1 MKEQLDRLLKAAFQ
15 LGASDLHLTVGV
27 PPIVRVN
34 GDLKRYGN
42 ESLLPNVTEQMAK
55 LLIPEGLW
63 DTFTEKGDLDFSY
76 SMPGVSRF
84 RMNAYHQRSCISL
97 AIRIVPTDIPS
108 MEALHVP
115 EIMKKLSLKPQGLIL
130 VTGPT
135 GSGKSTTLASTINF
149 MNHTVQKHIITLED
163 PIEYL
168 HKHRSCV
175 IDQREVGSDTKNFGD
190 GLRAAL
196 RQDPDVILVGELRD
210 LETIQTAVTA
220 AETGHLVLGTLHT
233 SNASAT
239 IDRIIDVFP
248 PSQQTQIRVQ
258 LASVLVGI
266 LSQRLF
272 PTEDRKGR
280 RPAFEVLVNNAAVA
294 NLIRDSKVYQIP
306 NVLQTSRAAGMIA
319 LESSIKQLL
328 SENAILRE
336 AAEPYLQGE

>member
-1 MKEQLDRLLKAAFQ
+1 MKEQIEKLLKAAFQ

-27 PPIVRVN
+27 PPIVRLN

-42 ESLLPNVTEQMAK
+42 EPLTPEITEQMAK
-55 LLIPEGLW
+55 VVIPKEMW
-63 DTFTEKGDLDFSY
+63 ETFGERGDLDFSY
-76 SMPGVSRF
+76 SLPGVSRF
-84 RMNAYHQRSCISL
+84 RMNAYYQRSCISL
-97 AIRIVPTDIPS
+97 AIRIVPTHIPS
-108 MEALHVP
+108 MEDLHIP
-115 EIMKKLSLKPQGLIL
+115 PIMKKLALKPQGLIL

-135 GSGKSTTLASTINF
+135 GSGKSTTLASTINYL
-149 MNHTVQKHIITLED
+149 NHLVQKHVITLED

-168 HKHRSCV
+168 HKHRSCI
-175 IDQREVGSDTKNFGD
+175 IDQREIGADAKNFGH

-233 SNASAT
+233 SNAAAT

-248 PSQQTQIRVQ
+248 PSQQSQIRVQ

-272 PTEDRKGR
+272 PTPDRKSR
-280 RPAFEVLVNNAAVA
+280 KPAFEVLVNNSAVA
-294 NLIRDSKVYQIP
+294 NLIRDGKVYQIP
-306 NVLQTSRAAGMIA
+306 NVLQTSRALGMVA

-328 SENAILRE
+328 SESAILKE